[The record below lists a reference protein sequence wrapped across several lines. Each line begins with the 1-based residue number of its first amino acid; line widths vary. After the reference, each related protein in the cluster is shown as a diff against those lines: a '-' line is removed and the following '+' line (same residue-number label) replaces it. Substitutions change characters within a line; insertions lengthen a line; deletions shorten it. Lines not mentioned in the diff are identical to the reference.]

1 MTLRSESSIHILDLL
16 CEGTIEGWGS
26 EKSNPEESLKKKG
39 TFLNETS
46 AVNFDSV
53 HVDLRNGTYDQDL
66 PQDEGIKIF
75 TQTSVGVEVGEN
87 YNEQLNSNGFV
98 TNGGTRRSYGGGSVS
113 RTITN
118 TSTDHF
124 SCLFNIPR
132 LFSTAV
138 DGLAAN
144 QLFNATICI
153 EITAKGPLGTVSGKE
168 TRMQITGIATSTY
181 QVQSPEIEIKT
192 RCGHP
197 CTVTVKKLDY
207 IYIKNETFTGKRGE
221 EFTYVPA
228 DLDGPEKDTA
238 IRAIDTGNLDRGRE
252 AMFEANYQSIDDKN
266 INKRKI
272 SLQNGRGNQLIWQS
286 LQESQRTTV
295 RYANTAYASL
305 TIGTKDFSS
314 LPTRAYLI
322 KGIKVQIPNN
332 MRARD
337 DGSLERIAPTDFD
350 GTSKSQEEWTTCPV
364 CIWRHLLLSERFGA
378 GSFVSAENVSW
389 VDLYPLIL
397 YANELIT
404 LPDGTT
410 EPRFACNTVVSN
422 QASAFEV
429 LQDFASVFRGMLYW
443 QTNGITATGDH
454 GELGKTDGSLSV
466 IPPVHVFNNS
476 NVVGGQFE
484 YEGTSVKTRSTTVK
498 VRYNNPDDLYRPDT
512 VCVENSSLREKI
524 GHQVKEIVGFGC
536 TSKTQAARLARWVL
550 ASEELDSNIVKFA
563 TGLDGAVV
571 VPGQVFAVSDEMRA
585 GDRIAGRVHQAD
597 AGAGDATFVTLDA
610 DVTIPS
616 GTNPKLTCVL
626 DNGTVEVRSI
636 ASSSV
641 VSGRRRIQA
650 TPAFSELPKAQ
661 SVYSIAT
668 DSLNEQKF
676 RCLAVADN
684 GDGTYAI
691 VGVEHNDSIYSVA
704 DVAGN
709 QLYEEP
715 ISAYTSR
722 PSPPENLNVTF
733 RPVQTSGNLVFQAL
747 VSWDRGATGVT
758 TGYELSI
765 TTGTSGLRETLK
777 SQYKEVGSELFI
789 PPRSAFIA
797 QVKAIGLSG
806 SDFSKEVTKIAFA
819 PDAGVLQSAKFI
831 PSEDVAIVPP
841 DISDLSVRM
850 TNEVTAQVQYDEII
864 DSASEFFKVVIRY
877 SKTASSWGATTFV
890 AEFPAKTQSY
900 MIPYRPGVYYAK
912 LRDIR
917 TNAQSANA
925 AQVSALDISDIPK
938 LLVQAMPYN
947 NVVNAGSFVV
957 GTQYVIYEVGNTS
970 FTALGAFS
978 NTVGERFTATGTGTA
993 GQTGKARELL
1003 DVNTIREDFQQRVTS
1018 SGNMIPGSRFSGVKS
1033 SEVVKRSDGGNDQ
1046 LILGQSGSSA
1056 TQVRGS
1062 YTQSGTAIT
1071 ITPSF
1076 GYKQFDFVNLVLTGT
1091 AKGDSFSSPFIVTA
1105 ADATSFTVASSTSRS
1120 IATAE
1125 DVFISPT
1132 TTEGTY
1138 FFNNQVDMGGK
1149 YEVLLTAVVKNETAD
1164 VRGRTNAQLY
1174 FRTSDTAPGTD
1185 NVGDEDQTSSDLIVY
1200 EDDDTILTE
1209 SNAVDFTEWQPFTA
1223 IFATGRVFQFKVVLS
1238 TEIPSISPEI
1248 SELGV
1253 DVQLVERV
1261 ETAEATSSLSATDN
1275 FRKYVNSFYEVP
1287 SLSAT
1292 LKSGGNTNTDRVI
1305 AFPYS
1310 PLDSQANAMRFG
1322 EAYYIRAVDASNTNV
1337 VRVYRYTAT
1346 GFGKKLP
1353 AN

>member
-777 SQYKEVGSELFI
+777 GQYKEVGSELFI
-789 PPRSAFIA
+789 PPNSVFIA
-797 QVKAIGLSG
+797 QVKAIGLSN
-806 SDFSKEVTKIAFA
+806 SDFSKEVTKIATS
-819 PDAGVLQSAKFI
+819 PNAGVLQSAKLI

-841 DISDLSVRM
+841 DITDLSVRM
-850 TNEVTAQVQYDEII
+850 TNEVTAQVQYDEVI
-864 DSASEFFKVVIRY
+864 DPTSEFFKVVIRY
-877 SKTASSWGATTFV
+877 SETASSWGATTFV

-917 TNAQSANA
+917 TNAQSTNA
-925 AQVSALDISDIPK
+925 AQVSALDISDISR
-938 LLVQAMPYN
+938 LLIKSQLFD
-947 NVVNAGSFVV
+947 GS
-957 GTQYVIYEVGNTS
+957 
-970 FTALGAFS
+970 
-978 NTVGERFTATGTGTA
+978 
-993 GQTGKARELL
+993 LL
-1003 DVNTIREDFQQRVTS
+1003 TTETIRENLRATADADST
-1018 SGNMIPGSRFSGVKS
+1018 FSGVHDIQIK
-1033 SEVVKRSDGGNDQ
+1033 KRNNK
-1046 LILGQSGSSA
+1046 LTLGQSISSA

-1062 YTQSGTAIT
+1062 YTQSGTTIT

-1076 GYKQFDFVNLVLTGT
+1076 GYKQFDFVNLVLTGA
-1091 AKGDSFSSPFIVTA
+1091 AKADNFNSPFIVTA
-1105 ADATSFTVASSTSRS
+1105 ADDTSFTVTSSTSRS
-1120 IATAE
+1120 ITTAE
-1125 DVFISPT
+1125 DVFVSPT
-1132 TTEGTY
+1132 VTEGTY

-1149 YEVLLTAVVKNETAD
+1149 YEVMLTAVAKNETAD
-1164 VRGRTNAQLY
+1164 ARGITNVQLY

-1185 NVGDEDQTSSDLIVY
+1185 NVGDENQTSGDLIVY
-1200 EDDDTILTE
+1200 EDNDTILTE
-1209 SNAVDFTEWQPFTA
+1209 SNATDFTEWQPFTA
-1223 IFATGRVFQFKVVLS
+1223 KFATGRVFQFKAVLS
-1238 TEIPSISPEI
+1238 TEIPSIAPEI

-1253 DVQLVERV
+1253 DVELLERV
-1261 ETAEATSSLSATDN
+1261 EVSDEKQTVSTLAALNNSH
-1275 FRKYVNSFYEVP
+1275 YYINSFYQTP
-1287 SLSAT
+1287 SLSASFVDPNQVN
-1292 LKSGGNTNTDRVI
+1292 SGDILQVSAERFFAYVPSTGTYPIVQPGE
-1305 AFPYS
+1305 AFEVKALS
-1310 PLDSQANAMRFG
+1310 SANAF
-1322 EAYYIRAVDASNTNV
+1322 V
-1337 VRVYRYTAT
+1337 VRKYRYTAT

-1353 AN
+1353 ANPT

>member
-777 SQYKEVGSELFI
+777 GQYKEVGSELFI
-789 PPRSAFIA
+789 PPNSVFIA
-797 QVKAIGLSG
+797 QVKAIGLSN
-806 SDFSKEVTKIAFA
+806 SDFSKEVTKIATS
-819 PDAGVLQSAKFI
+819 PNAGVLQSAKLI

-841 DISDLSVRM
+841 DITDLSVRM
-850 TNEVTAQVQYDEII
+850 TNEVTAQVQYDEVI
-864 DSASEFFKVVIRY
+864 DPTSEFFKVVIRY
-877 SKTASSWGATTFV
+877 SETASSWGATTFV

-917 TNAQSANA
+917 TNAQSTNA
-925 AQVSALDISDIPK
+925 AQVSALDISDISR
-938 LLVQAMPYN
+938 LLIKSQLFD
-947 NVVNAGSFVV
+947 GS
-957 GTQYVIYEVGNTS
+957 
-970 FTALGAFS
+970 
-978 NTVGERFTATGTGTA
+978 
-993 GQTGKARELL
+993 LL
-1003 DVNTIREDFQQRVTS
+1003 TTETIRENLRATADADST
-1018 SGNMIPGSRFSGVKS
+1018 FSGVHDIQIK
-1033 SEVVKRSDGGNDQ
+1033 KRNNK
-1046 LILGQSGSSA
+1046 LTLGQSISSA

-1062 YTQSGTAIT
+1062 YTQSGTTIT

-1076 GYKQFDFVNLVLTGT
+1076 GYKQFDFVNLVLTGA
-1091 AKGDSFSSPFIVTA
+1091 AKADNFNSPFIVTA
-1105 ADATSFTVASSTSRS
+1105 ADDTSFTVTSSTSRS
-1120 IATAE
+1120 ITTAE
-1125 DVFISPT
+1125 DVFVSPT
-1132 TTEGTY
+1132 VTEGTY

-1149 YEVLLTAVVKNETAD
+1149 YEVMLTAVAKNQTAD
-1164 VRGRTNAQLY
+1164 VRGITNVQLY
-1174 FRTSDTAPGTD
+1174 FRTSDTAPSTD
-1185 NVGDEDQTSSDLIVY
+1185 NVGDENQTSGDLIVY
-1200 EDDDTILTE
+1200 EDNDTILTE
-1209 SNAVDFTEWQPFTA
+1209 SNATDFTEWQPFTA
-1223 IFATGRVFQFKVVLS
+1223 KFATGRVFQFKAVLS
-1238 TEIPSISPEI
+1238 TEIPSIAPEI

-1253 DVQLVERV
+1253 DVELLERV
-1261 ETAEATSSLSATDN
+1261 EVSDEKQTVSTLAALNNSH
-1275 FRKYVNSFYEVP
+1275 YYINSFYQTP
-1287 SLSAT
+1287 SLSASFVDPNQVN
-1292 LKSGGNTNTDRVI
+1292 SGDILQVSAERFFAYVPSTGTYSIVQPGE
-1305 AFPYS
+1305 AFEVKALS
-1310 PLDSQANAMRFG
+1310 SANAF
-1322 EAYYIRAVDASNTNV
+1322 V
-1337 VRVYRYTAT
+1337 VRKYRYTAT

-1353 AN
+1353 ANPT

>member
-26 EKSNPEESLKKKG
+26 EKSNPEESLKEKG

-66 PQDEGIKIF
+66 PQDEGIKIV
-75 TQTSVGVEVGEN
+75 TETSVGVEVGEN
-87 YNEQLNSNGFV
+87 YNELLNTNGFV
-98 TNGGTRRSYGGGSVS
+98 DNGGTSRSYGGGSVS

-168 TRMQITGIATSTY
+168 TRMQVTGIATSTY

-332 MRARD
+332 MTARD
-337 DGSLERIAPTDFD
+337 DGSLERIALTDFD
-350 GTSKSQEEWTTCPV
+350 GTSKGQEEWTTCPV

-484 YEGTSVKTRSTTVK
+484 YEGTSVKARSTTVK

-777 SQYKEVGSELFI
+777 GQYKEVGSELFI
-789 PPRSAFIA
+789 PPNSVFIA
-797 QVKAIGLSG
+797 QVKAIGLSN
-806 SDFSKEVTKIAFA
+806 SDFSKEVTKIATS
-819 PDAGVLQSAKFI
+819 PNAGVLQSAKLI

-841 DISDLSVRM
+841 DITNLSVRM
-850 TNEVTAQVQYDEII
+850 TNEVTAQVQYDEVI

-877 SKTASSWGATTFV
+877 SETASSWGATTFV

-917 TNAQSANA
+917 TNAQSTNA
-925 AQVSALDISDIPK
+925 AQVSALDISDISR
-938 LLVQAMPYN
+938 LLIKSQLFD
-947 NVVNAGSFVV
+947 GSLL
-957 GTQYVIYEVGNTS
+957 T
-970 FTALGAFS
+970 
-978 NTVGERFTATGTGTA
+978 TG
-993 GQTGKARELL
+993 
-1003 DVNTIREDFQQRVTS
+1003 TIRENLRATADADST
-1018 SGNMIPGSRFSGVKS
+1018 FSGVHDIQIK
-1033 SEVVKRSDGGNDQ
+1033 KRNNK
-1046 LILGQSGSSA
+1046 LTLGQSISSA

-1062 YTQSGTAIT
+1062 YTQSGTTIT

-1076 GYKQFDFVNLVLTGT
+1076 GYKEFDFVNLRLTG
-1091 AKGDSFSSPFIVTA
+1091 AARADSFNSPFFVTSA
-1105 ADATSFTVASSTSRS
+1105 NDTSFTVTSSTSRS
-1120 IATAE
+1120 ITTAE
-1125 DVFISPT
+1125 NVFISPT
-1132 TTEGTY
+1132 VKEGTY

-1149 YEVLLTAVVKNETAD
+1149 YEVILTAVAKNETAD
-1164 VRGRTNAQLY
+1164 VRGITNVQLY

-1185 NVGDEDQTSSDLIVY
+1185 NVGDENQTSGDLIVY
-1200 EDDDTILTE
+1200 EDNDTILTE
-1209 SNAVDFTEWQPFTA
+1209 SNATDFTEWQPFTA
-1223 IFATGRVFQFKVVLS
+1223 KFATGRVFQFKAVLS
-1238 TEIPSISPEI
+1238 TEIPSIAPEI

-1253 DVQLVERV
+1253 DVELLERV
-1261 ETAEATSSLSATDN
+1261 EVSDEKQTVSTLASLNNSH
-1275 FRKYVNSFYEVP
+1275 YYINSFYQTP
-1287 SLSAT
+1287 SLSASFVDPNQVN
-1292 LKSGGNTNTDRVI
+1292 SGDILQVSAERFFAYVPSTGTYPVVQPGE
-1305 AFPYS
+1305 AFEVKALS
-1310 PLDSQANAMRFG
+1310 SANAF
-1322 EAYYIRAVDASNTNV
+1322 V
-1337 VRVYRYTAT
+1337 VRKYRYTAT

-1353 AN
+1353 ANPT

>member
-16 CEGTIEGWGS
+16 CEGTIEGWGPDD
-26 EKSNPEESLKKKG
+26 NLMKKG
-39 TFLNETS
+39 TFLNETPVMDADGTENFG
-46 AVNFDSV
+46 AVDV
-53 HVDLRNGTYDQDL
+53 ELKNGTYDQDTPL
-66 PQDEGIKIF
+66 YGSTVS

-87 YNEQLNSNGFV
+87 YNEQINSNGFIK
-98 TNGGTRRSYGGGSVS
+98 NGGAARSYGGGSVS

-118 TSTDHF
+118 TNTDHF
-124 SCLFNIPR
+124 SCLFSIPR
-132 LFSTAV
+132 LFSTAA

-192 RCGHP
+192 RCGYP
-197 CTVTVKKLDY
+197 CTVTVKKLNY
-207 IYIKNETFTGKRGE
+207 IYIKNETFTGTRGE

-238 IRAIDTGNLDRGRE
+238 IKAIDTGNLDRGRE
-252 AMFEANYQSIDDKN
+252 AMFEANYQSIDDKT
-266 INKRKI
+266 IKKRKI

-286 LQESQRTTV
+286 LQESQKVTV
-295 RYANTAYASL
+295 RYANTACASL

-332 MRARD
+332 MTARD
-337 DGSLERIAPTDFD
+337 DGSLERIAQTDFN
-350 GTSKSQEEWTTCPV
+350 GTSKGQEEWTTCPV

-378 GSFVSAENVSW
+378 GSFVNAENVSW

-422 QASAFEV
+422 QANAFEV

-443 QTNGITATGDH
+443 QTNGITAAGDH

-476 NVVGGQFE
+476 NVLGGQFE
-484 YEGTSVKTRSTTVK
+484 YEGTSVKVRSTTVK
-498 VRYNNPDDLYRPDT
+498 VRYNNPDDLYRSDT

-536 TSKTQAARLARWVL
+536 TSRTQAARLARWVL
-550 ASEELDSNIVKFA
+550 ASEELDSNVVKFA

-585 GDRIAGRVHQAD
+585 GDRIAGRVQS
-597 AGAGDATFVTLDA
+597 ATTTAITLDA
-610 DVTIPS
+610 NVTLPS
-616 GTNPKLTCVL
+616 GSGTELTCVL
-626 DNGTVEVRSI
+626 NHGTVETK
-636 ASSSV
+636 AFDPSSSTVANGVRTIV
-641 VSGRRRIQA
+641 VSS
-650 TPAFSELPKAQ
+650 AFSEAPQPQ
-661 SVYSIAT
+661 SIYSISSST
-668 DSLNEQKF
+668 VNEQKF

-715 ISAYTSR
+715 ISTYTSR

-777 SQYKEVGSELFI
+777 GQYKEVGSELFI
-789 PPRSAFIA
+789 PPRGVFIA
-797 QVKAIGLSG
+797 QVKAVGLSG
-806 SDFSKEVTKIAFA
+806 SDFSKEVTKITLA

-831 PSEDVAIVPP
+831 PAEDVAIVPP
-841 DISDLSVRM
+841 DITDLSVRM
-850 TNEVTAQVQYDEII
+850 TNEVTAQVQFGEVI
-864 DSASEFFKVVIRY
+864 DPSSEFFKVVIRY
-877 SKTASSWGATTFV
+877 SETATSWGATTFV
-890 AEFPAKTQSY
+890 AEFPARTQSY

-917 TNAQSANA
+917 TNAQSTNA
-925 AQVSALDISDIPK
+925 AQVSALDISDISR
-938 LLVQAMPYN
+938 LLIKSQLFD
-947 NVVNAGSFVV
+947 GSLL
-957 GTQYVIYEVGNTS
+957 T
-970 FTALGAFS
+970 
-978 NTVGERFTATGTGTA
+978 TG
-993 GQTGKARELL
+993 
-1003 DVNTIREDFQQRVTS
+1003 TIRENLRATADADST
-1018 SGNMIPGSRFSGVKS
+1018 FSGVHDAQ
-1033 SEVVKRSDGGNDQ
+1033 VKKRNNK
-1046 LILGQSGSSA
+1046 LILGQSISSA

-1062 YTQSGTAIT
+1062 YTQNGTAIT

-1076 GYKQFDFVNLVLTGT
+1076 GYKQFDFVNLSISGAARL
-1091 AKGDSFSSPFIVTA
+1091 DSFNSPFVVA
-1105 ADATSFTVASSTSRS
+1105 SANDTSFTVTSGTSRS
-1120 IATAE
+1120 ITTAE
-1125 DVFISPT
+1125 NVFISPAVK
-1132 TTEGTY
+1132 EGTY
-1138 FFNNQVDMGGK
+1138 FFNNQVDMGSK
-1149 YEVLLTAVVKNETAD
+1149 YEVVLTAIAKNETAD
-1164 VRGRTNAQLY
+1164 VRGITNVQLY

-1185 NVGDEDQTSSDLIVY
+1185 NVGDENQTSSDLIVY
-1200 EDDDTILTE
+1200 EDNDTMLTE
-1209 SNAVDFTEWQPFTA
+1209 SNATDFTEWQPFTA
-1223 IFATGRVFQFKVVLS
+1223 KFATGRVFQFKAVLS
-1238 TEIPSISPEI
+1238 TEIPSIAPEI

-1253 DVQLVERV
+1253 DVELLERV
-1261 ETAEATSSLSATDN
+1261 EVSDEKQTVSTLAALNNSH
-1275 FRKYVNSFYEVP
+1275 YYINSFYQTP
-1287 SLSAT
+1287 SLSASFVDPSQVN
-1292 LKSGGNTNTDRVI
+1292 SGDILQVSAERFFAYVPSTGTYPVVQAGE
-1305 AFPYS
+1305 AFEVKALS
-1310 PLDSQANAMRFG
+1310 SANAFL
-1322 EAYYIRAVDASNTNV
+1322 
-1337 VRVYRYTAT
+1337 VRKYRYTAT
-1346 GFGKKLP
+1346 GYGKKLP
-1353 AN
+1353 ANPT

>member
-378 GSFVSAENVSW
+378 GSFVSADNVSW

-777 SQYKEVGSELFI
+777 GQYKEVGSELFI
-789 PPRSAFIA
+789 PPNSVFIA
-797 QVKAIGLSG
+797 QVKAIGLSN
-806 SDFSKEVTKIAFA
+806 SDFSKEVTKIATS
-819 PDAGVLQSAKFI
+819 PNAGVLQSAKLI

-841 DISDLSVRM
+841 DITDLSVRM
-850 TNEVTAQVQYDEII
+850 TNEVTAQVQYDEVI
-864 DSASEFFKVVIRY
+864 DPTSEFFKVVIRY
-877 SKTASSWGATTFV
+877 SETASSWGATTFV

-917 TNAQSANA
+917 TNAQSTNA
-925 AQVSALDISDIPK
+925 AQVSALDISDISR
-938 LLVQAMPYN
+938 LLIKSQLFD
-947 NVVNAGSFVV
+947 GS
-957 GTQYVIYEVGNTS
+957 
-970 FTALGAFS
+970 
-978 NTVGERFTATGTGTA
+978 
-993 GQTGKARELL
+993 LL
-1003 DVNTIREDFQQRVTS
+1003 TTETIRENLRATADADST
-1018 SGNMIPGSRFSGVKS
+1018 FSGVHDIQIK
-1033 SEVVKRSDGGNDQ
+1033 KRNNK
-1046 LILGQSGSSA
+1046 LTLGQSISSA

-1062 YTQSGTAIT
+1062 YTQSGTTIT

-1076 GYKQFDFVNLVLTGT
+1076 GYKQFDFVNLVLTGA
-1091 AKGDSFSSPFIVTA
+1091 AKADNFNSPFIVTA
-1105 ADATSFTVASSTSRS
+1105 ADDTSFTVTSSTSRS
-1120 IATAE
+1120 ITTAE
-1125 DVFISPT
+1125 DVFVSPT
-1132 TTEGTY
+1132 VTEGTY

-1149 YEVLLTAVVKNETAD
+1149 YEVMLTAVAKNETAD
-1164 VRGRTNAQLY
+1164 VRGITNVQLY
-1174 FRTSDTAPGTD
+1174 FRTSDTAPSTD
-1185 NVGDEDQTSSDLIVY
+1185 NVGDENQTSGDLIVY
-1200 EDDDTILTE
+1200 EDNDTILTE
-1209 SNAVDFTEWQPFTA
+1209 SNATDFTEWQPFTA
-1223 IFATGRVFQFKVVLS
+1223 KFATGRVFQFKAVLS
-1238 TEIPSISPEI
+1238 TEIPSIAPEI

-1253 DVQLVERV
+1253 DVELLERV
-1261 ETAEATSSLSATDN
+1261 EVSDEKQTVSTLAALNNSH
-1275 FRKYVNSFYEVP
+1275 YYINSFYQTP
-1287 SLSAT
+1287 SLSASFVDPNQVN
-1292 LKSGGNTNTDRVI
+1292 SGDILQVSAERFFAYVPSTGTYPVVQPGE
-1305 AFPYS
+1305 AFEVKALS
-1310 PLDSQANAMRFG
+1310 SANAF
-1322 EAYYIRAVDASNTNV
+1322 V
-1337 VRVYRYTAT
+1337 VRKYRYTAT

-1353 AN
+1353 ANPT

>member
-26 EKSNPEESLKKKG
+26 DDNLMKKG
-39 TFLNETS
+39 TFLNETPVMD
-46 AVNFDSV
+46 ADGTVNFDAV
-53 HVDLRNGTYDQDL
+53 NVELKHGTYDQDTPL
-66 PQDEGIKIF
+66 YGSTVS

-87 YNEQLNSNGFV
+87 YNEQLNTNGFIK
-98 TNGGTRRSYGGGSVS
+98 NGGAARSYGGGSVS

-118 TSTDHF
+118 TNTDHF
-124 SCLFNIPR
+124 SCLFSIPR
-132 LFSTAV
+132 LFSTAA

-153 EITAKGPLGTVSGKE
+153 EITAKGPLGTVGGKE

-181 QVQSPEIEIKT
+181 QVQSPEIEIRT
-192 RCGHP
+192 RCGYP
-197 CTVTVKKLDY
+197 CTVTVRKLDY
-207 IYIKNETFTGKRGE
+207 IYIKNETFTGTRGE

-286 LQESQRTTV
+286 LQESQVVTV
-295 RYANTAYASL
+295 RYANSACASL

-337 DGSLERIAPTDFD
+337 DGSLERIAQTDFD
-350 GTSKSQEEWTTCPV
+350 GTSKGQEEWTTCPV

-378 GSFVSAENVSW
+378 GSFVSADNVSW

-484 YEGTSVKTRSTTVK
+484 YEGTSVKARSTTVK
-498 VRYNNPDDLYRPDT
+498 VRYNNPDDLYRSDT

-777 SQYKEVGSELFI
+777 GQYKEVGSELFI
-789 PPRSAFIA
+789 PPNSVFIA
-797 QVKAIGLSG
+797 QVKAIGLSN
-806 SDFSKEVTKIAFA
+806 SDFSKEVTKIATS
-819 PDAGVLQSAKFI
+819 PNAGVLQSAKLI

-841 DISDLSVRM
+841 DITDLSVRM
-850 TNEVTAQVQYDEII
+850 TNEVTAQVQYDEVI
-864 DSASEFFKVVIRY
+864 DPTSEFFKVVIRY
-877 SKTASSWGATTFV
+877 SETASSWGATTFV

-917 TNAQSANA
+917 TNAQSTNA
-925 AQVSALDISDIPK
+925 AQVSALDISDISR
-938 LLVQAMPYN
+938 LLIKSQLFD
-947 NVVNAGSFVV
+947 GS
-957 GTQYVIYEVGNTS
+957 
-970 FTALGAFS
+970 
-978 NTVGERFTATGTGTA
+978 
-993 GQTGKARELL
+993 LL
-1003 DVNTIREDFQQRVTS
+1003 TTETIRENLRATADADST
-1018 SGNMIPGSRFSGVKS
+1018 FSGVHDIQIK
-1033 SEVVKRSDGGNDQ
+1033 KRNNK
-1046 LILGQSGSSA
+1046 LTLGQSISSA

-1062 YTQSGTAIT
+1062 YTQSGTTIT

-1076 GYKQFDFVNLVLTGT
+1076 GYKQFDFVNLVLTGA
-1091 AKGDSFSSPFIVTA
+1091 AKADNFNSPFIVTA
-1105 ADATSFTVASSTSRS
+1105 ADDTSFTVTSSTSRS
-1120 IATAE
+1120 ITTAE
-1125 DVFISPT
+1125 DVFVSPT
-1132 TTEGTY
+1132 VTEGTY

-1149 YEVLLTAVVKNETAD
+1149 YEVILTAVAKNETAD
-1164 VRGRTNAQLY
+1164 VRGITNVQLY

-1185 NVGDEDQTSSDLIVY
+1185 NVGDENQTSGDLIVY
-1200 EDDDTILTE
+1200 EDNDTILTE
-1209 SNAVDFTEWQPFTA
+1209 SNATDFTEWQPFTA
-1223 IFATGRVFQFKVVLS
+1223 KFATGRVFQFKAVLS
-1238 TEIPSISPEI
+1238 TEIPSIAPEI

-1253 DVQLVERV
+1253 DVELLERV
-1261 ETAEATSSLSATDN
+1261 EVSDEKQTVSTLAALNNSH
-1275 FRKYVNSFYEVP
+1275 YYINSFYQTP
-1287 SLSAT
+1287 SLSASFVDPNQVN
-1292 LKSGGNTNTDRVI
+1292 SGDILQVSAERFFAYVPSTGTYPVVQPGE
-1305 AFPYS
+1305 AFEVKALS
-1310 PLDSQANAMRFG
+1310 SANAF
-1322 EAYYIRAVDASNTNV
+1322 V
-1337 VRVYRYTAT
+1337 VRKYRYTAT

-1353 AN
+1353 ANPT

>member
-26 EKSNPEESLKKKG
+26 NDNLIKKG
-39 TFLNETS
+39 TFLNETPVMDTDGT
-46 AVNFDSV
+46 VNFDAV
-53 HVDLRNGTYDQDL
+53 NVELKNGTYDQDTPL
-66 PQDEGIKIF
+66 YGSTVS

-87 YNEQLNSNGFV
+87 YNEQLNTNGFIK
-98 TNGGTRRSYGGGSVS
+98 NGGAARSYGGGSVS

-118 TSTDHF
+118 TNTDHF
-124 SCLFNIPR
+124 SCLFSIPR
-132 LFSTAV
+132 LFSTAA

-153 EITAKGPLGTVSGKE
+153 EITAKGPLGTVGGKE

-181 QVQSPEIEIKT
+181 QVQSPEIEIRT
-192 RCGHP
+192 RCGYP
-197 CTVTVKKLDY
+197 CTVTVRKLDY
-207 IYIKNETFTGKRGE
+207 IYIKNETFTGTRGE

-266 INKRKI
+266 INKRRI

-286 LQESQRTTV
+286 LQESQVVTV
-295 RYANTAYASL
+295 RYANTACASL

-337 DGSLERIAPTDFD
+337 DGSLERIAQTDFD
-350 GTSKSQEEWTTCPV
+350 GTSKGQEEWTTCPV

-378 GSFVSAENVSW
+378 GSFVSADNVSW

-777 SQYKEVGSELFI
+777 GQYKEVGSELFI
-789 PPRSAFIA
+789 PPNSVFIA
-797 QVKAIGLSG
+797 QVKAIGLSN
-806 SDFSKEVTKIAFA
+806 SDFSKEVTKIATS
-819 PDAGVLQSAKFI
+819 PNAGVLQSAKLI

-841 DISDLSVRM
+841 DITDLSVRM
-850 TNEVTAQVQYDEII
+850 TNEVTAQVQYDEVI
-864 DSASEFFKVVIRY
+864 DPTSEFFKVVIRY
-877 SKTASSWGATTFV
+877 SETASSWGATTFV

-917 TNAQSANA
+917 TNAQSTNA
-925 AQVSALDISDIPK
+925 AQVSALDISDISR
-938 LLVQAMPYN
+938 LLIKSQLFD
-947 NVVNAGSFVV
+947 GS
-957 GTQYVIYEVGNTS
+957 
-970 FTALGAFS
+970 
-978 NTVGERFTATGTGTA
+978 
-993 GQTGKARELL
+993 LL
-1003 DVNTIREDFQQRVTS
+1003 TTETIRENLRATADADST
-1018 SGNMIPGSRFSGVKS
+1018 FSGVHDIQIK
-1033 SEVVKRSDGGNDQ
+1033 KRNNK
-1046 LILGQSGSSA
+1046 LTLGQSISSA

-1062 YTQSGTAIT
+1062 YTQSGTTIT

-1076 GYKQFDFVNLVLTGT
+1076 GYKQFDFVNLVLTGA
-1091 AKGDSFSSPFIVTA
+1091 AKADNFNSPFIVTA
-1105 ADATSFTVASSTSRS
+1105 ADDTSFTVTSSTSRS
-1120 IATAE
+1120 ITTAE
-1125 DVFISPT
+1125 DVFVSPT
-1132 TTEGTY
+1132 VTEGTY

-1149 YEVLLTAVVKNETAD
+1149 YEVILTAVAKNETAD
-1164 VRGRTNAQLY
+1164 VRGITNVQLY

-1185 NVGDEDQTSSDLIVY
+1185 NVGDENQTSGDLIVY
-1200 EDDDTILTE
+1200 EDNDTILTE
-1209 SNAVDFTEWQPFTA
+1209 SNATDFTEWQPFTA
-1223 IFATGRVFQFKVVLS
+1223 KFATGRVFQFKAVLS
-1238 TEIPSISPEI
+1238 TEIPSIAPEI

-1253 DVQLVERV
+1253 DVELLERV
-1261 ETAEATSSLSATDN
+1261 EVSDEKQTVSTLAVLNNSH
-1275 FRKYVNSFYEVP
+1275 YYINSFYQTP
-1287 SLSAT
+1287 SLSASFVDPNQVN
-1292 LKSGGNTNTDRVI
+1292 SGDILQVSAERFFAYVPSTGTYSIVQPGE
-1305 AFPYS
+1305 AFEVKALS
-1310 PLDSQANAMRFG
+1310 SANA
-1322 EAYYIRAVDASNTNV
+1322 YAV
-1337 VRVYRYTAT
+1337 RKYRYTAT

-1353 AN
+1353 ANPT

>member
-26 EKSNPEESLKKKG
+26 DDNLMKKG
-39 TFLNETS
+39 TFLNETPVMD
-46 AVNFDSV
+46 ADGTVNFDAV
-53 HVDLRNGTYDQDL
+53 NVELKNGTYNQDTPL
-66 PQDEGIKIF
+66 YGSTVS

-87 YNEQLNSNGFV
+87 YNEQLNSNGFIKN
-98 TNGGTRRSYGGGSVS
+98 NGAARSYGGGSVS

-118 TSTDHF
+118 TNTNHF
-124 SCLFNIPR
+124 SCLFSIPR

-181 QVQSPEIEIKT
+181 QVQSPEIEIRT
-192 RCGHP
+192 RCGYP

-207 IYIKNETFTGKRGE
+207 IYIKNETFAGTRGE

-286 LQESQRTTV
+286 LQESQVVTV
-295 RYANTAYASL
+295 RYANSACASL

-332 MRARD
+332 MTARD
-337 DGSLERIAPTDFD
+337 DGSLERSTQTDFD
-350 GTSKSQEEWTTCPV
+350 GTSKGQEEWTTCPV

-484 YEGTSVKTRSTTVK
+484 YEGTSVKARSTTVK

-524 GHQVKEIVGFGC
+524 GHQVKEIVGFAC

-733 RPVQTSGNLVFQAL
+733 RPVQNSGNLVFQAL

-765 TTGTSGLRETLK
+765 TTATSGLRETLK
-777 SQYKEVGSELFI
+777 GQYKEVGSELFI
-789 PPRSAFIA
+789 PPRGVFIA
-797 QVKAIGLSG
+797 QVKAVGLSN

-841 DISDLSVRM
+841 DIAGLSVRM
-850 TNEVTAQVQYDEII
+850 TNEVTAQVQYDEVI
-864 DSASEFFKVVIRY
+864 DPASEFFKVVIRY
-877 SKTASSWGATTFV
+877 SETASSWGATTFV
-890 AEFPAKTQSY
+890 AEFSARTQSY

-917 TNAQSANA
+917 TNAQSTNA

-947 NVVNAGSFVV
+947 NVVSAGSFVV
-957 GTQYVIYEVGNTS
+957 GTQYVIYEVGNTN
-970 FTALGAFS
+970 FIALGAFS

-993 GQTGKARELL
+993 GETGKARELL
-1003 DVNTIREDFQQRVTS
+1003 DINTVREDFQQRVTS
-1018 SGNMIPGSRFSGVKS
+1018 GGTMIPGSRFSGVKS
-1033 SEVVKRSDGGNDQ
+1033 IELVKRNDQ
-1046 LILGQSGSSA
+1046 LILGQSISSA
-1056 TQVRGS
+1056 TTVRGS
-1062 YTQSGTAIT
+1062 YTQSGTTIT

-1076 GYKQFDFVNLVLTGT
+1076 GYKQFDFVNLVLTG
-1091 AKGDSFSSPFIVTA
+1091 AARADSFSSPFFVTSA
-1105 ADATSFTVASSTSRS
+1105 TDTSFTVTSGTSRS
-1120 IATAE
+1120 ITTAQ
-1125 DVFISPT
+1125 DVFVSPT
-1132 TTEGTY
+1132 VTEGTY

-1149 YEVLLTAVVKNETAD
+1149 YEVILTAVAKNETAD
-1164 VRGRTNAQLY
+1164 VRGITNVQLY

-1185 NVGDEDQTSSDLIVY
+1185 NVGDENQTSGDLIVY
-1200 EDDDTILTE
+1200 EDNDTILTE
-1209 SNAVDFTEWQPFTA
+1209 SNATDFTEWQPFTA
-1223 IFATGRVFQFKVVLS
+1223 IFATGRVFQFKAVLS

-1253 DVQLVERV
+1253 DIQLLERV
-1261 ETAEATSSLSATDN
+1261 ETAEATSSLSSTDN

-1310 PLDSQANAMRFG
+1310 AFDSLLNPMRFG

>member
-16 CEGTIEGWGS
+16 CEGTIEGWGFDD
-26 EKSNPEESLKKKG
+26 NLMKKG
-39 TFLNETS
+39 TFLNETPVMD
-46 AVNFDSV
+46 ADGTVNFDAV
-53 HVDLRNGTYDQDL
+53 NVELKHGTYDQDTPL
-66 PQDEGIKIF
+66 YGSTVS

-87 YNEQLNSNGFV
+87 YNEQLNTNGFIK
-98 TNGGTRRSYGGGSVS
+98 NGGAARSYGGGSVS

-118 TSTDHF
+118 TNTDHF
-124 SCLFNIPR
+124 SCLFSIPR
-132 LFSTAV
+132 LFSTAA

-153 EITAKGPLGTVSGKE
+153 EITAKGPLGTVGGKE

-181 QVQSPEIEIKT
+181 QVQSPEIEIRT
-192 RCGHP
+192 RCGYP
-197 CTVTVKKLDY
+197 CTVTVRKLDY
-207 IYIKNETFTGKRGE
+207 IYIKNETFTGTRGE

-266 INKRKI
+266 INKRRI

-286 LQESQRTTV
+286 LQESQVVTV
-295 RYANTAYASL
+295 RYANTACASL

-337 DGSLERIAPTDFD
+337 DGSLERIAQTDFD
-350 GTSKSQEEWTTCPV
+350 GTSKGQEEWTTCPV

-484 YEGTSVKTRSTTVK
+484 YEGTSVKARSTTVK
-498 VRYNNPDDLYRPDT
+498 VRYNNPDDLYRSDT

-641 VSGRRRIQA
+641 VSGRRRIHA

-789 PPRSAFIA
+789 PPRGAFIA

-819 PDAGVLQSAKFI
+819 PDAGVLQSAKLI

-841 DISDLSVRM
+841 DITDLSVRM
-850 TNEVTAQVQYDEII
+850 TNEVTAQVQYDEVI
-864 DSASEFFKVVIRY
+864 DPTSEFFKVVIRY
-877 SKTASSWGATTFV
+877 SETASSWGATTFV

-917 TNAQSANA
+917 TNAQSTNA
-925 AQVSALDISDIPK
+925 AQVSALDISDISR
-938 LLVQAMPYN
+938 LLIKSQLFD
-947 NVVNAGSFVV
+947 GS
-957 GTQYVIYEVGNTS
+957 
-970 FTALGAFS
+970 
-978 NTVGERFTATGTGTA
+978 
-993 GQTGKARELL
+993 LL
-1003 DVNTIREDFQQRVTS
+1003 TTETIRENLRATADADST
-1018 SGNMIPGSRFSGVKS
+1018 FSGVHDIQIK
-1033 SEVVKRSDGGNDQ
+1033 KRNNK
-1046 LILGQSGSSA
+1046 LTLGQSISSA

-1062 YTQSGTAIT
+1062 YTQSGTTIT

-1076 GYKQFDFVNLVLTGT
+1076 GYKQFDFVNLVLTGA
-1091 AKGDSFSSPFIVTA
+1091 AKADNFNSPFIVTA
-1105 ADATSFTVASSTSRS
+1105 ADDTSFTVTSSTSRS
-1120 IATAE
+1120 ITTAE
-1125 DVFISPT
+1125 DVFVSPT
-1132 TTEGTY
+1132 VTEGTY

-1149 YEVLLTAVVKNETAD
+1149 YEVMLTAVAKNETAD
-1164 VRGRTNAQLY
+1164 VRGITNVQLY
-1174 FRTSDTAPGTD
+1174 FRTSDTAPSTD
-1185 NVGDEDQTSSDLIVY
+1185 NVGDENQTSGDLIVY
-1200 EDDDTILTE
+1200 EDNDTILTE
-1209 SNAVDFTEWQPFTA
+1209 SNATDFTEWQPFTA
-1223 IFATGRVFQFKVVLS
+1223 KFATGRVFQFKAVLS
-1238 TEIPSISPEI
+1238 TEIPSIAPEI

-1253 DVQLVERV
+1253 DVELLERV
-1261 ETAEATSSLSATDN
+1261 EVSDEKQTVSTLAVLNNSH
-1275 FRKYVNSFYEVP
+1275 YYINSFYQTP
-1287 SLSAT
+1287 SLSASFVDPNQVN
-1292 LKSGGNTNTDRVI
+1292 SGDILQVSAERFFAYVPSTGTYSIVQPGEAFEVI
-1305 AFPYS
+1305 ALS
-1310 PLDSQANAMRFG
+1310 SANA
-1322 EAYYIRAVDASNTNV
+1322 YAV
-1337 VRVYRYTAT
+1337 RKYRYTAT

-1353 AN
+1353 ANPT

>member
-16 CEGTIEGWGS
+16 CEGTIEGWG
-26 EKSNPEESLKKKG
+26 PDDSLMKKG
-39 TFLNETS
+39 TFLNETPVMDS
-46 AVNFDSV
+46 DGTLNFDSV
-53 HVDLRNGTYDQDL
+53 QVELKHGTYDQDT
-66 PQDEGIKIF
+66 PEHGSTVS

-87 YNEQLNSNGFV
+87 YSEQINENGFIRK
-98 TNGGTRRSYGGGSVS
+98 GGAARSYGGGSVS

-118 TSTDHF
+118 TNTDKF
-124 SCLFNIPR
+124 SCLFSIPR

-181 QVQSPEIEIKT
+181 QVQSPEIEIRT
-192 RCGHP
+192 RCGYP
-197 CTVTVKKLDY
+197 CTVTVTKLDY
-207 IYIKNETFTGKRGE
+207 IYIKNETFTGTRGE

-228 DLDGPEKDTA
+228 DLDGPDKDTA
-238 IRAIDTGNLDRGRE
+238 IRAIDTGNVDRGRE

-266 INKRKI
+266 IRKRRI

-286 LQESQRTTV
+286 LEESQKVTV
-295 RYANTAYASL
+295 RYANTACASL

-314 LPTRAYLI
+314 LPTRAYLV

-332 MRARD
+332 MTVRD
-337 DGSLERIAPTDFD
+337 DGSLERSTVADFD
-350 GTSKSQEEWTTCPV
+350 GTSKGQEQWTTCPV

-410 EPRFACNTVVSN
+410 EPRFACNTVVSS
-422 QASAFEV
+422 QANAFEV

-454 GELGKTDGSLSV
+454 GELGKADGSLSV

-476 NVVGGQFE
+476 NVVDGQFE

-498 VRYNNPDDLYRPDT
+498 VRYNNPDDLYRSDT

-536 TSKTQAARLARWVL
+536 TSRTQAARLARWVL

-585 GDRIAGRVHQAD
+585 GDRIAGRVRS
-597 AGAGDATFVTLDA
+597 ATTTAVTLDA
-610 DVTIPS
+610 NVTLPS
-616 GTNPKLTCVL
+616 GSGTELTCVL
-626 DNGTVEVRSI
+626 NNGTVETK
-636 ASSSV
+636 AFDPSSSTVANGVRTIV
-641 VSGRRRIQA
+641 VS
-650 TPAFSELPKAQ
+650 PAFSEAPQPQ
-661 SVYSIAT
+661 SIYSI
-668 DSLNEQKF
+668 SSSSVNEQKF

-722 PSPPENLNVTF
+722 PSPPANLNVTF
-733 RPVQTSGNLVFQAL
+733 RPIQTTGNLVFQAL

-789 PPRSAFIA
+789 PPRGTFIA
-797 QVKAIGLSG
+797 QVRAIGLSG

-841 DISDLSVRM
+841 DITDLSVRM
-850 TNEVTAQVQYDEII
+850 TNEVTAQVQYDEVI
-864 DSASEFFKVVIRY
+864 DPASEFFKVVIRY
-877 SKTASSWGATTFV
+877 SKTASSWAATTFV

-917 TNAQSANA
+917 TNAQSTNA

-947 NVVNAGSFVV
+947 NVVSAGSFVV
-957 GTQYVIYEVGNTS
+957 GTQYVIYEVGDTN

-978 NTVGERFTATGTGTA
+978 NTVGERFTATGAGTA

-1046 LILGQSGSSA
+1046 LILGRSISSA

-1076 GYKQFDFVNLVLTGT
+1076 GYKQSDFVNLVFRG
-1091 AKGDSFSSPFIVTA
+1091 AARGDSGNSPFIVTA
-1105 ADATSFTVASSTSRS
+1105 ADDTSFTVTSSTSRS
-1120 IATAE
+1120 ITTAE

-1132 TTEGTY
+1132 VAEGTY

-1149 YEVLLTAVVKNETAD
+1149 YEVILTAVVKNETAD
-1164 VRGRTNAQLY
+1164 VIGITNAQLY

-1200 EDDDTILTE
+1200 EDDSTILTE
-1209 SNAVDFTEWQPFTA
+1209 SSATDFTEWQPFTA
-1223 IFATGRVFQFKVVLS
+1223 IFATGRVFQFKAVLS

-1253 DVQLVERV
+1253 DVQLLERV

-1310 PLDSQANAMRFG
+1310 PFDSQQNSMRFG

>member
-777 SQYKEVGSELFI
+777 GQYKEVGSELFI
-789 PPRSAFIA
+789 PPNSVFIA
-797 QVKAIGLSG
+797 QVKAIGLSN
-806 SDFSKEVTKIAFA
+806 SDFSKEVTKIATS
-819 PDAGVLQSAKFI
+819 PNAGVLQSAKLI

-841 DISDLSVRM
+841 DITDLSVRM
-850 TNEVTAQVQYDEII
+850 TNEVTAQVQYDEVI
-864 DSASEFFKVVIRY
+864 DPTSEFFKVVIRY
-877 SKTASSWGATTFV
+877 SETASSWGATTFV

-917 TNAQSANA
+917 TNAQSTNA
-925 AQVSALDISDIPK
+925 AQVSALDISDISR
-938 LLVQAMPYN
+938 LLIKSQLFD
-947 NVVNAGSFVV
+947 GS
-957 GTQYVIYEVGNTS
+957 
-970 FTALGAFS
+970 
-978 NTVGERFTATGTGTA
+978 
-993 GQTGKARELL
+993 LL
-1003 DVNTIREDFQQRVTS
+1003 TTETIRENLRATADADST
-1018 SGNMIPGSRFSGVKS
+1018 FSGVHDIQIK
-1033 SEVVKRSDGGNDQ
+1033 KRNNK
-1046 LILGQSGSSA
+1046 LTLGQSISSA

-1062 YTQSGTAIT
+1062 YTQSGTTIT

-1076 GYKQFDFVNLVLTGT
+1076 GYKQFDFVNLVLTGA
-1091 AKGDSFSSPFIVTA
+1091 AKADNFNSPFIVTA
-1105 ADATSFTVASSTSRS
+1105 ADDTSFTVTSSTSRS
-1120 IATAE
+1120 ITTAE
-1125 DVFISPT
+1125 DVFVSPT
-1132 TTEGTY
+1132 VTEGTY

-1149 YEVLLTAVVKNETAD
+1149 YEVMLTAVAKNETAD
-1164 VRGRTNAQLY
+1164 VRGITNVQLY

-1185 NVGDEDQTSSDLIVY
+1185 NVGDENQTSGDLIVY
-1200 EDDDTILTE
+1200 EDNDTILTE
-1209 SNAVDFTEWQPFTA
+1209 SNATDFTEWQPFTA
-1223 IFATGRVFQFKVVLS
+1223 KFATGRVFQFKAVLS
-1238 TEIPSISPEI
+1238 TEIPSIAPEI

-1253 DVQLVERV
+1253 DVELLERV
-1261 ETAEATSSLSATDN
+1261 EVSDEKQTVSTLAALNNSH
-1275 FRKYVNSFYEVP
+1275 YYINSFYQTP
-1287 SLSAT
+1287 SLSASFVDPNQVN
-1292 LKSGGNTNTDRVI
+1292 SGDILQVSAERFFAYVPSTGTYPIVQPGE
-1305 AFPYS
+1305 AFEVKALS
-1310 PLDSQANAMRFG
+1310 SANAF
-1322 EAYYIRAVDASNTNV
+1322 V
-1337 VRVYRYTAT
+1337 VRKYRYTAT

-1353 AN
+1353 ANPT